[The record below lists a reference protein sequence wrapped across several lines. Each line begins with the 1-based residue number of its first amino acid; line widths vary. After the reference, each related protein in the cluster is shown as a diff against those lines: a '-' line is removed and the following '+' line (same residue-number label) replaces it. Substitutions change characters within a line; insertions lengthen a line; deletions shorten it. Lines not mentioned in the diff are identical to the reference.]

1 VRRDRGRESNIFPP
15 NMTVLTE
22 SSLSRKILQIG
33 KIRFRD
39 ILWYNFTL
47 EMLVQFEFSPHK
59 IPRNLIF
66 PFGWISGGMH
76 FQWKVS
82 QKTILTQDTKYT
94 FFSPWEMSLLWLL
107 NKKKNYVFSG
117 NTFLDVGELPTQV
130 WNLDFYR
137 VQINPY
143 EIYLIELLL
152 SQSKNF
158 RESNVFLHTIEI
170 SI

>member
-1 VRRDRGRESNIFPP
+1 
-15 NMTVLTE
+15 
-22 SSLSRKILQIG
+22 
-33 KIRFRD
+33 
-39 ILWYNFTL
+39 
-47 EMLVQFEFSPHK
+47 
-59 IPRNLIF
+59 
-66 PFGWISGGMH
+66 MH